1 MTLELILL
9 ISFVGMG
16 LTSTLMDSDKGIMA
30 QFRDSGPILA
40 ARMERKMATGV
51 CFSVQ
56 KGGVGPGP
64 CQSGI
69 LYESASP
76 KK

>member
-16 LTSTLMDSDKGIMA
+16 ITSTMSGDNGLTA
-30 QFRDSGPILA
+30 QFRDSGPMLA

-51 CFSVQ
+51 CFEVPL
-56 KGGVGPGP
+56 GGGAGP
-64 CQSGI
+64 CNSGI
-69 LYESASP
+69 LFESASP
-76 KK
+76 QR